1 MLITSPDLSVI
12 YICEF
17 SPSLDSLT
25 ISFIRTSNAQSIVRR
40 ILVTDCKR
48 ENPPIQST
56 NLTFL
61 FGICC
66 NTEADIFVSDMHTK
80 CVLQVS
86 IETKEI
92 LPVIR
97 EIGEKG

>member
-1 MLITSPDLSVI
+1 MV
-12 YICEF
+12 
-17 SPSLDSLT
+17 SLEEE
-25 ISFIRTSNAQSIVRR
+25 
-40 ILVTDCKR
+40 ILHHDT
-48 ENPPIQST
+48 IQST

-61 FGICC
+61 FGICY
-66 NTEADIFVSDMHTK
+66 NTEADIFVSDIHTK

-86 IETKEI
+86 IETEEI

>member
-1 MLITSPDLSVI
+1 M
-12 YICEF
+12 
-17 SPSLDSLT
+17 SLEEE
-25 ISFIRTSNAQSIVRR
+25 
-40 ILVTDCKR
+40 ILHYDT
-48 ENPPIQST
+48 IQST

-61 FGICC
+61 CGICY
-66 NTEADIFVSDMHTK
+66 NTEADIFVSDIHTK

-97 EIGEKG
+97 EIGEKGQYNGPSGKLNSPVGIDSCGNAI